1 MQAWDDL
8 ESQLASFVGT
18 EASVFFSSGYLA
30 NVGIFNSLLTPNAI
44 VFSDSANH
52 ASIID
57 GIRLSRASKV
67 IFPHSDLDALEKALR
82 NNTTAAEK
90 FIVVESI
97 FSMDGDRA
105 KLNELYS
112 LADRYDAAII
122 VDEAHATGV
131 VGPNGRGL
139 VASRDRPDCV
149 LATVHTC
156 GKALASMGAFV
167 ACSNT
172 VREYLINKARTF
184 IFSTALPPYVAA
196 QTGSAVTIVRDATEE
211 RSRLDRISEYLR
223 YQLRARGFDIG
234 SSDSQI
240 IPIILGSNEAALS
253 VAEKLATHGF
263 GVKAIRPP
271 TVAPGSARLRLSL
284 TAALDMQEIS
294 TLLRVLDDVR

>member
-1 MQAWDDL
+1 
-8 ESQLASFVGT
+8 
-18 EASVFFSSGYLA
+18 
-30 NVGIFNSLLTPNAI
+30 
-44 VFSDSANH
+44 
-52 ASIID
+52 
-57 GIRLSRASKV
+57 
-67 IFPHSDLDALEKALR
+67 
-82 NNTTAAEK
+82 
-90 FIVVESI
+90 
-97 FSMDGDRA
+97 
-105 KLNELYS
+105 
-112 LADRYDAAII
+112 
-122 VDEAHATGV
+122 
-131 VGPNGRGL
+131 
-139 VASRDRPDCV
+139 
-149 LATVHTC
+149 
-156 GKALASMGAFV
+156 MGAFV

-223 YQLRARGFDIG
+223 HQLRARGFDIG